1 MRVDHDLEAACGVSV
16 TAVPPVDNQSA
27 SGIVRVERLSKQVVS
42 PEGPLLILDDIN
54 FTIGK
59 GESVAVIGA
68 SGSGKS
74 TLLGLLAGLDV
85 PSQGRVW
92 LAGVDLGGLDEDGR
106 ALLRARRVG
115 FVFQS
120 FQLLTGLTALEN
132 VMLPLEL
139 AGQPD
144 ARRQA
149 LELLE
154 RVGLRV
160 RARHYPSQLSG
171 GEQQRVAIARA
182 FAGNPDVLFADEPT
196 GNLDQKTGHRIVELL
211 FALNREQGTTLILV
225 THDPELAAY
234 CDRMLELDDGRL
246 RAEPTQRLHPV

>member
-1 MRVDHDLEAACGVSV
+1 MRVDYEQEAGSGVSV
-16 TAVPPVDNQSA
+16 TATPASDNPAAIIQ
-27 SGIVRVERLSKQVVS
+27 VENLGKQVVS
-42 PEGPLLILDDIN
+42 PEGPLVILDDIG
-54 FTIGK
+54 FSIAK
-59 GESVAVIGA
+59 GESVAVVGA

-74 TLLGLLAGLDV
+74 TLLGLLAGLDM
-85 PSQGRVW
+85 PTQGRVW
-92 LAGVDLGGLDEDGR
+92 LAGVDLNSLDEDGR

-139 AGQPD
+139 ASQSD

-149 LELLE
+149 LDLLE
-154 RVGLRV
+154 RVGLQA
-160 RARHYPSQLSG
+160 RARHYPTQLSG
-171 GEQQRVAIARA
+171 GEQQRVALARA

-211 FALNREQGTTLILV
+211 FALNREQDATLVLV
-225 THDPELAAY
+225 THDAELAAY
-234 CDRMLELDDGRL
+234 CDRILELDDGRL
-246 RAEPTQRLHPV
+246 RPPSAKQPGRA